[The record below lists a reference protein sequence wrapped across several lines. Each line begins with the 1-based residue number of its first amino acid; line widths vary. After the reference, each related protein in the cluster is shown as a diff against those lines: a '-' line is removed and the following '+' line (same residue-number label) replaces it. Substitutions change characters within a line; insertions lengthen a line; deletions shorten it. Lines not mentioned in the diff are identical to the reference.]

1 MSTEEQE
8 TQQEE
13 QGQDQQDQQQP
24 GGDQDDAAQKAK
36 EAEERHE
43 SAKATMEEI
52 EKNPPDKLEDWPDD
66 EAKYQTF
73 GGSEDG
79 ESTYDEK
86 HEEALGPHSV
96 RHHEDGKVE
105 VKGEEADDPDEFKGE
120 PIPGG
125 PTDPDAPAQPGEE
138 DKSDDSDSDDSDS
151 DREKAR
157 SED

>member
-1 MSTEEQE
+1 MATDMSEETTE
-8 TQQEE
+8 QQ
-13 QGQDQQDQQQP
+13 GTDQQS
-24 GGDQDDAAQKAK
+24 DASAKAQ
-36 EAEERHE
+36 EAEEKHE
-43 SAKATMEEI
+43 RARRTMEEI
-52 EKNPPDKLEDWPDD
+52 EKNPPEKLEDWPDD

-105 VKGEEADDPDEFKGE
+105 VKGEEADNPDDFKGE

-125 PTDPDAPAQPGEE
+125 PTDPDAPAQPGE
-138 DKSDDSDSDDSDS
+138 DDGSDDSQSKSDDD
-151 DREKAR
+151 EKAK
-157 SED
+157 SES